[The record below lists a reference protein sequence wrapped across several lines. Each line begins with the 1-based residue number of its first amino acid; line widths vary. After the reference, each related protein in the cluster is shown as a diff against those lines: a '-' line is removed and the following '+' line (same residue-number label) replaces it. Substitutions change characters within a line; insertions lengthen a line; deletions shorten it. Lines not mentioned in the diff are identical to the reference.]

1 MSQWTCI
8 SKLVWLDNNLPC
20 LVICCAFTDSV
31 IRQITATKANFLILE
46 RYKWYVSKIMQEKCT
61 KFNVKMTRTMYSLL
75 KCRPYSSLKSI
86 VEMYAMVLSSLN
98 IHTIFCGKSLVF
110 QCYRHWDS
118 DLSFSGLIYAAVQWR
133 NVSLFLSCY
142 QSDDTRSSQFWQS
155 QMSQNIIPKNVFFLY
170 GSVLN

>member
-8 SKLVWLDNNLPC
+8 SKLVWLDKNLPC
-20 LVICCAFTDSV
+20 LVICCAYTVSV

-61 KFNVKMTRTMYSLL
+61 KFNVKMT
-75 KCRPYSSLKSI
+75 SSLKNI
-86 VEMYAMVLSSLN
+86 GEKFAMVLSSLN
-98 IHTIFCGKSLVF
+98 IHSIFLGKGMVF
-110 QCYRHWDS
+110 QCSRHWDS
-118 DLSFSGLIYAAVQWR
+118 DLRFSGLIYAAVQCR

-142 QSDDTRSSQFWQS
+142 QSDDTRSSTFWQS

-170 GSVLN
+170 GSELN

>member
-20 LVICCAFTDSV
+20 LVICCAYTVSV

-86 VEMYAMVLSSLN
+86 GEMYAMVLSSHN
-98 IHTIFCGKSLVF
+98 IHSIFLGEGLVF
-110 QCYRHWDS
+110 QCYTIGIETQIWGFLDWFTLRSSAGMFPCFWVAISQMTHDP
-118 DLSFSGLIYAAVQWR
+118 LSF
-133 NVSLFLSCY
+133 
-142 QSDDTRSSQFWQS
+142 
-155 QMSQNIIPKNVFFLY
+155 
-170 GSVLN
+170 GSRKCRKI